1 MTDAIL
7 VRPKNKTWDFTIAA
21 DGGIETESFFDTAI
35 LTSLYEEKRAS
46 SSEVERP
53 ELRRGWIGN
62 ESTPDFERG
71 SKLWLFSQSRLTRSV
86 INGIISAA
94 NEALAWLVEQDYAL
108 SVTSDV
114 ELSNGTV
121 NLLIQLERPD
131 GQIDK
136 RLLPL
141 WDRSGIT
148 ETE

>member
-1 MTDAIL
+1 MTDAVLI
-7 VRPKNKTWDFTIAA
+7 RPKDKTWDFSIAS

-46 SSEVERP
+46 ESEVERP

-71 SKLWLFSQSRLTRSV
+71 SKLWLYSQSRLTRSV

-94 NEALAWLVEQDYAL
+94 NESLAWLVTDDHAL
-108 SVTSDV
+108 SITSDV

-121 NLLIQLERPD
+121 SLLIQIERPD
-131 GQIDK
+131 GQIEK
-136 RLLPL
+136 KLLPL
-141 WDRSGIT
+141 WNRSGIT
-148 ETE
+148 ETD

>member
-7 VRPKNKTWDFTIAA
+7 VRPKGKTWDFTIAS

-121 NLLIQLERPD
+121 NLLIRLERPD